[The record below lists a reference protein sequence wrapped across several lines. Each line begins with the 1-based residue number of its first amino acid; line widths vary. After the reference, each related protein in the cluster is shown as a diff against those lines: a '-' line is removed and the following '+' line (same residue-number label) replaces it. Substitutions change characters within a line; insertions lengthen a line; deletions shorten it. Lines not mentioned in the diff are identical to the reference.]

1 MKMLKYLITCL
12 VNGVCCIWFNFIR
25 CERLTFV
32 EKICVECEI
41 NAFWSNARYALQL
54 RNNYKC
60 CNAMSL
66 AHIQGHDDI
75 LKYGFPMW

>member
-1 MKMLKYLITCL
+1 MVI
-12 VNGVCCIWFNFIR
+12 FIR

-32 EKICVECEI
+32 ENMLNVKLMHFRVT
-41 NAFWSNARYALQL
+41 RYALKL
-54 RNNYKC
+54 RNNYKD

-75 LKYGFPMW
+75 L